1 MHQHETYETEVKLL
15 VTDHAAVEAR
25 LNALGAVLVAPRVLE
40 RNARLDTPDRQLSAR
55 RQVLR
60 LRADAHDRLTFKS
73 EADSVVDGI
82 IRREE
87 YEVTVSNYDA
97 MQTILARLGFAP
109 YMTYEK
115 YRTSYHYANTEVVLD
130 ELPYGRFIEIEG
142 EHAAIEQVIRAL
154 DLSAAPRIAA
164 SYTAI
169 FEQVRQVLGLTF
181 TDLTFANFEG
191 ISVPWEVL
199 AAV

>member
-1 MHQHETYETEVKLL
+1 MPQHETYETEVKLL
-15 VTDHAAVEAR
+15 VKDHAAVAAR

-60 LRADAHDRLTFKS
+60 LRADAHFRLTFKS

-87 YEVTVSNYDA
+87 YEVTVSDYDTL
-97 MQTILARLGFAP
+97 QTILARLGFVP

-115 YRTSYHYANTEVVLD
+115 YRTTYLYADTEIVLD
-130 ELPYGRFIEIEG
+130 ELPYGRFVEIEG

-154 DLSAAPRIAA
+154 DLVGTPRIAA
-164 SYTAI
+164 SYTSI
-169 FEQVRQVLGLTF
+169 FDRVRQALGLTF
-181 TDLTFANFEG
+181 SDLTFANFKG
-191 ISVPWEVL
+191 VSVPWEVL
-199 AAV
+199 TAA

>member
-1 MHQHETYETEVKLL
+1 MHKHESYETEVKLL
-15 VTDHAAVEAR
+15 VADHAAVEAR
-25 LNALGAVLVAPRVLE
+25 LNAIGALLVAPRVLE

-60 LRADAHDRLTFKS
+60 LRADANFRLTFKS

-87 YEVTVSNYDA
+87 YEVTVSDYDA
-97 MQTILARLGFAP
+97 TQTILARLGFVP

-115 YRTSYHYANTEVVLD
+115 YRTTYHYANTEIVLD

-142 EHAAIEQVIRAL
+142 EHAAIEPVIRAL
-154 DLSAAPRIAA
+154 DLAAAPRIAA

-169 FEQVRQVLGLTF
+169 FEEVRQALGLTF
-181 TDLTFANFEG
+181 NDLTFANFVG
-191 ISVPWEVL
+191 ITVPWHVL

>member
-97 MQTILARLGFAP
+97 MRTILARLGFAP

-169 FEQVRQVLGLTF
+169 FERVRQALGLTF

>member
-1 MHQHETYETEVKLL
+1 MPQHETYETEIKLL

-40 RNARLDTPDRQLSAR
+40 RNARLDTSDRQLSAR

-87 YEVTVSNYDA
+87 YEVTVSDYDA
-97 MQTILARLGFAP
+97 MQTILARLGFVP

-115 YRTSYHYANTEVVLD
+115 YRTTYHYANTEVVLD

-142 EHAAIEQVIRAL
+142 DHAAIEQVIRAL
-154 DLSAAPRIAA
+154 DLTDAPRIAA
-164 SYTAI
+164 SYTAV
-169 FEQVRQVLGLTF
+169 FEQVRQALGLTF
-181 TDLTFANFEG
+181 TDLTFSNFEG
-191 ISVPWEVL
+191 VSVPWDVL

>member
-1 MHQHETYETEVKLL
+1 MSQHESYETEVKLL

-25 LNALGAVLVAPRVLE
+25 LSALGADVVAPRVLE
-40 RNARLDTPDRQLSAR
+40 RNARLDTPDRQLGAR

-60 LRADAHDRLTFKS
+60 LRADAHFRLTFKS

-87 YEVTVSNYDA
+87 YEVTVSDYDA
-97 MQTILARLGFAP
+97 LQTILARLGFIP

-115 YRTSYHYANTEVVLD
+115 YRTTYHYAETEIVLD
-130 ELPYGRFIEIEG
+130 ELPYGRFVEIEG
-142 EHAAIEQVIRAL
+142 DHAAIEQVIRAL

-169 FEQVRQVLGLTF
+169 FEQVRQALGLTF
-181 TDLTFANFEG
+181 TDLSFANFEG